1 MGLALVACGKQE
13 TTAGK
18 ESINETVESVQEE
31 TTETDDAESTARGIK
46 LGDSIDKVFEL
57 YGPADKYDTCTKKY
71 FSHDNLND
79 TEQYTYFLKLD
90 STKDYFYAFTFYA
103 DQYSDVML
111 LMVPSMHTDFT
122 PARVNGKCVQVSIF
136 ANPDETLYYFGEH
149 KGHQGIAGTP
159 VERYLQDAIDN
170 EPELTWHKQMKD
182 LFSEVIHE
190 AKQTR
195 DFSPERILQIK
206 NKYDIIVKLASEEYE
221 QHPPNKYF
229 PEGFNL
235 FKRMVAYKK
244 NHLLFLILAD
254 V

>member
-31 TTETDDAESTARGIK
+31 TTETD
-46 LGDSIDKVFEL
+46 
-57 YGPADKYDTCTKKY
+57 DTCTKKY

-111 LMVPSMHTDFT
+111 LMAPSMHTGFT

-136 ANPDETLYYFGEH
+136 ANPDETLYYFSEH
-149 KGHQGIAGTP
+149 KGHQEIAGTP

-170 EPELTWHKQMKD
+170 ESELTWHKQMKD

-206 NKYDIIVKLASEEYE
+206 NKYDMKVSIFSKEWLPIRKIICYFLFWQMCE
-221 QHPPNKYF
+221 Q
-229 PEGFNL
+229 
-235 FKRMVAYKK
+235 
-244 NHLLFLILAD
+244 
-254 V
+254 

>member
-18 ESINETVESVQEE
+18 ESINETVES
-31 TTETDDAESTARGIK
+31 
-46 LGDSIDKVFEL
+46 
-57 YGPADKYDTCTKKY
+57 
-71 FSHDNLND
+71 
-79 TEQYTYFLKLD
+79 
-90 STKDYFYAFTFYA
+90 
-103 DQYSDVML
+103 
-111 LMVPSMHTDFT
+111 
-122 PARVNGKCVQVSIF
+122 VQVSIF

-170 EPELTWHKQMKD
+170 EPELIWHKQMKD

-195 DFSPERILQIK
+195 DFSPERILQIE